1 MTQAAHS
8 LLMYHF
14 SLSTY
19 LYSFKIKT
27 KQQIFS
33 DFVVSV
39 IFWADACTTQ
49 YEFIIAC
56 QNLLKSAN
64 VSRSYSKNKTD
75 MFFMDR
81 SVEGNTFFAQ
91 FNFQRQ

>member
-19 LYSFKIKT
+19 QYSFKIKT

-49 YEFIIAC
+49 YEFIVVNG
-56 QNLLKSAN
+56 QTTTSAFHK
-64 VSRSYSKNKTD
+64 V
-75 MFFMDR
+75 
-81 SVEGNTFFAQ
+81 V
-91 FNFQRQ
+91 